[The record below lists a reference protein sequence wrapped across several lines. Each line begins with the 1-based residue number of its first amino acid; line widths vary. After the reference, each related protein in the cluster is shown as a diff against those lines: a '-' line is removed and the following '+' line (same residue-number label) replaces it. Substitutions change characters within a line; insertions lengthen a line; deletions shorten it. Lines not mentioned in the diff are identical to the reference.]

1 MNNPSRSSNV
11 SSRARRPVRALPA
24 LPSGQEPDR
33 DLPHLSHLVKDDIH
47 EPFQLLDTSPLNL
60 ICQYHNVKRVSLEE
74 GVPPSLKFD
83 VPVLHGAIEN
93 VNALLPTHMLAVYD
107 QETSSENAG
116 PMLSPHYAGPSS
128 GRPSLPATALL
139 IPVNANLWASHFTTA
154 LSADPPSSS
163 SSSSFVPAID
173 AMRRRSRTDSVGSE
187 SSQMTS
193 RTSLS
198 RSRPSS
204 VLSLPV
210 HVVRVPSAKAL
221 PLLLLSSLGILP
233 HNQVLSAL
241 LPRKVLTELPAPPAI
256 LAQALLKWLYPNF
269 EGQER
274 SLDTISGY
282 SPFFRT
288 SPMPGKLSISRSP
301 RLSPSPLLLPS
312 FSPDPDTR
320 KRLSTASASSL
331 LSTGSSISSL
341 PSSGS
346 PASLRRSSVSSS
358 EPVCVL
364 ADPTVCDDPDLR
376 LLLLAQQNFG
386 LWANALALGARDQ
399 AVVRLVELAW
409 SVASEA
415 RRVRFG
421 IGDRSPTPEA
431 TSDAS
436 LGGRSP
442 HSFLMSWQGHS
453 HNRPPILFL
462 DAPPKSSSR

>member
-1 MNNPSRSSNV
+1 MNNPSRTSNV

-24 LPSGQEPDR
+24 LPSGQEPSR

-74 GVPPSLKFD
+74 GVPPPLKFD

-93 VNALLPTHMLAVYD
+93 VNALLPTHVLAVYD
-107 QETSSENAG
+107 QDTSSENAG
-116 PMLSPHYAGPSS
+116 SMLSPHYAGPSS
-128 GRPSLPATALL
+128 GRPSLTATALL
-139 IPVNANLWASHFTTA
+139 IPVNTNLWASHFTTA
-154 LSADPPSSS
+154 LSADISPSSS
-163 SSSSFVPAID
+163 SSVPAID

-233 HNQVLSAL
+233 HNHVLPAL
-241 LPRKVLTELPAPPAI
+241 LPRKVLTELPAPPTI
-256 LAQALLKWLYPNF
+256 LAQALLKWLYPNS

-288 SPMPGKLSISRSP
+288 SPIPGNLSIPRSP
-301 RLSPSPLLLPS
+301 RLPPSPLLLPS
-312 FSPDPDTR
+312 FSPDSDTC

-364 ADPTVCDDPDLR
+364 ADPTARDDPDLR

-409 SVASEA
+409 SVVSEA

-421 IGDRSPTPEA
+421 IGDRSPTPEI
-431 TSDAS
+431 TSDAG
-436 LGGRSP
+436 LGGRSS
-442 HSFLMSWQGHS
+442 HSSLMGRQGHS
-453 HNRPPILFL
+453 HTRPPIPFL
-462 DAPPKSSSR
+462 DAPPNSSSR

>member
-11 SSRARRPVRALPA
+11 SSRTRRPVRALPA
-24 LPSGQEPDR
+24 LPFGQEPSR
-33 DLPHLSHLVKDDIH
+33 DLPHVSHLVKDDIH

-60 ICQYHNVKRVSLEE
+60 ICQYHNVKHVSLEE
-74 GVPPSLKFD
+74 GVPPPFIFD

-93 VNALLPTHMLAVYD
+93 SNALLPTHVLAVYD
-107 QETSSENAG
+107 QDTSSASTG

-128 GRPSLPATALL
+128 GRSSLPATALL
-139 IPVNANLWASHFTTA
+139 IPVNVNLWASHFTTA
-154 LSADPPSSS
+154 LSTDPSPSSS
-163 SSSSFVPAID
+163 SSVPAID
-173 AMRRRSRTDSVGSE
+173 AMRRWSRTGSVDSE
-187 SSQMTS
+187 SSQITS
-193 RTSLS
+193 RTSFS

-233 HNQVLSAL
+233 HNHVLPAL
-241 LPRKVLTELPAPPAI
+241 LPRKVLTELPAPPGI
-256 LAQALLKWLYPNF
+256 LVQALLKWLYPNF
-269 EGQER
+269 EGHER
-274 SLDTISGY
+274 RNLDAIAGY

-288 SPMPGKLSISRSP
+288 SPMPGSLSIPRSP
-301 RLSPSPLLLPS
+301 RLPPSPLLSPS
-312 FSPDPDTR
+312 FSPESDVR

-346 PASLRRSSVSSS
+346 PASPRRSLASSS

-364 ADPTVCDDPDLR
+364 ADPTIRDDPDLR

-386 LWANALALGARDQ
+386 LWANALALGARDP
-399 AVVRLVELAW
+399 AVVRLVEFAW
-409 SVASEA
+409 SITSEA

-421 IGDRSPTPEA
+421 IGDRSPTPEI
-431 TSDAS
+431 TSDAG
-436 LGGRSP
+436 LGRRSP
-442 HSFLMSWQGHS
+442 HSSSRSRQGHS
-453 HNRPPILFL
+453 HTRPPIPFL
-462 DAPPKSSSR
+462 DAPPKSASR

>member
-11 SSRARRPVRALPA
+11 SSRAKRPVRALPA
-24 LPSGQEPDR
+24 LPSGQEPSR
-33 DLPHLSHLVKDDIH
+33 DLPHVSHLVKDDIH

-60 ICQYHNVKRVSLEE
+60 ICQYHNVKHVSLEE
-74 GVPPSLKFD
+74 GVPPPFKVD

-93 VNALLPTHMLAVYD
+93 SNALLPTHVLAVYD
-107 QETSSENAG
+107 QDTSSARTG
-116 PMLSPHYAGPSS
+116 PMLSPLYAGPSS
-128 GRPSLPATALL
+128 GRSSLPATALL
-139 IPVNANLWASHFTTA
+139 IPVNVDLWASHFTTA
-154 LSADPPSSS
+154 LSADPSPSSS
-163 SSSSFVPAID
+163 SIPAID

-193 RTSLS
+193 RASFS

-233 HNQVLSAL
+233 HNHVLPAL
-241 LPRKVLTELPAPPAI
+241 LPRKVLTELPAPPGI
-256 LAQALLKWLYPNF
+256 LVQALLKWLYPNF

-274 SLDTISGY
+274 RGLDAIVGY

-288 SPMPGKLSISRSP
+288 SPIPRSLSIPRSP
-301 RLSPSPLLLPS
+301 RLPPSPLLSPS
-312 FSPDPDTR
+312 FSPDSDAR

-331 LSTGSSISSL
+331 LSTGSISSF

-346 PASLRRSSVSSS
+346 PACPRRSSASSS

-364 ADPTVCDDPDLR
+364 ADPTIRDDPDLR

-386 LWANALALGARDQ
+386 LWANALALGACDP

-409 SVASEA
+409 SIASEA
-415 RRVRFG
+415 RRMRFG
-421 IGDRSPTPEA
+421 IGDRSPTPEI
-431 TSDAS
+431 TSDAG

-442 HSFLMSWQGHS
+442 HSSLRSRQGHS
-453 HNRPPILFL
+453 HTRPSIPFL